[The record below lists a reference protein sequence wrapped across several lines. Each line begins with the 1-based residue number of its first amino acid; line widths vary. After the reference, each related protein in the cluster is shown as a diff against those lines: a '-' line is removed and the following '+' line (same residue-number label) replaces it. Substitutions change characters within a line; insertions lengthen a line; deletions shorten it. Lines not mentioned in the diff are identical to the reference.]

1 MVNPPG
7 RAVDERQIA
16 ALPHVFPTVVHML
29 AEAVRA
35 AADRE
40 AVVCGADRVT
50 YAEYLASVAA
60 LAHEL
65 LALGAAGERVA
76 LVMGNSIDVCVA
88 MFATHAARAQVVPL
102 NPIYTTRELAP
113 MIVDAAP
120 LAIIY
125 DSAVAATIEPLARS
139 QGVAQL
145 IRVGPD
151 ARRLIG
157 TVAPRDHAGKTLPEP
172 LPDPDGLA
180 TLQYTGGTTGRSKGV
195 NLSHRTVST
204 NISQREALVPTRRGV
219 ERILC
224 VMPLFHAYA
233 SAMCLHNA
241 VYCQGTL
248 VIVPRYQAELVFDLL
263 DREHITAL
271 AGSPTVFTGL
281 LASPRFA
288 AMTFPDLHV
297 SYSGSA
303 PLPESLLAQ
312 WEQATG
318 APVIEGYGQTESGP
332 VISFNPLHGL
342 RKPRSVGVA
351 VPGTEV
357 QIVDAATGRTVLGPG
372 RIGEIRVRG
381 PQLMSGYRGLPQETA
396 DALRDGWLYTGD
408 LGELDE
414 AGYLYIRDRKSDMC
428 LVSGYNVYPR
438 EVEEVLYLHPAI
450 VEAAVIGVGDA
461 YRGSSIRAYLAV
473 SDPSVTQAELDR
485 HCRANLAAYKV
496 PREYVILPSLPKT
509 LIGKIDKKALR

>member
-1 MVNPPG
+1 MMP
-7 RAVDERQIA
+7 
-16 ALPHVFPTVVHML
+16 LPKVFPTVVQML
-29 AEAVRA
+29 AEAARA
-35 AADRE
+35 AGDRE
-40 AVVCGADRVT
+40 ALVCGADRIT
-50 YAEYLASVAA
+50 YEEYFASVAR

-65 LALGAAGERVA
+65 LALGAAGGRVA
-76 LVMGNSIDVCVA
+76 LVMGNSVDICIA
-88 MFATHAARAQVVPL
+88 MFAVHAARAQVVPL
-102 NPIYTTRELAP
+102 NPIYTAHELTP
-113 MIVDAAP
+113 MIADAAP
-120 LAIIY
+120 HAIIY
-125 DSAVAATIEPLARS
+125 DSAVAVTIEPLAAS
-139 QGVAQL
+139 QGIGHL

-157 TVAPRDHAGKTLPEP
+157 AASLDDAPSALPEP
-172 LPDPDGLA
+172 GPEPDELA

-195 NLSHRTVST
+195 NLTHRTVST

-224 VMPLFHAYA
+224 VMPLFHVYA

-248 VIVPRYQAELVFDLL
+248 VIVPRYQADVVFDLL
-263 DREHITAL
+263 DRERITAL

-288 AMTFPDLHV
+288 AARFPHLHV

-303 PLPESLLAQ
+303 PLPENLLAQ

-318 APVIEGYGQTESGP
+318 APVIEGYGQSESGP
-332 VISFNPLHGL
+332 VISFNPLQGV

-351 VPGTEV
+351 VPGTEL
-357 QIVDAATGRTVLGPG
+357 QIVDAADGRTVLGAG
-372 RIGEIRVRG
+372 QIGEIRVRG
-381 PQLMSGYRGLPQETA
+381 PQLMSGYRGLPRETA

-414 AGYLYIRDRKSDMC
+414 DGYLYIRDRKKDLC

-438 EVEEVLYLHPAI
+438 EVEEVLYLHPAV
-450 VEAAVIGVGDA
+450 VEAAVIGVEDA
-461 YRGSSIRAYLAV
+461 YRGAAIRAYVALKDA
-473 SDPSVTQAELDR
+473 SVTQAELDR
-485 HCRANLAAYKV
+485 HCRGSLAAYKV
-496 PREYVILPSLPKT
+496 PREYVFLATLPKT
-509 LIGKIDKKALR
+509 PVGKIDKKALR

>member
-1 MVNPPG
+1 MTS
-7 RAVDERQIA
+7 
-16 ALPHVFPTVVHML
+16 LPRVYPTVVHML
-29 AEAVRA
+29 AEAARA
-35 AADRE
+35 APDRE
-40 AVVCGADRVT
+40 AVVCGADRIT
-50 YAEYLASVAA
+50 YADYLASVAA
-60 LAHEL
+60 LAREL

-76 LVMGNSIDVCVA
+76 VVMGNSVDVCIA

-102 NPIYTTRELAP
+102 NPIYTTREFAP
-113 MIVDAAP
+113 MIADAAP

-139 QGVAQL
+139 QGISHRIQ
-145 IRVGPD
+145 VGPD
-151 ARRLIG
+151 ARRLIR
-157 TVAPRDHAGKTLPEP
+157 TVVESDPASMGLPEP
-172 LPDPDGLA
+172 LPDSDSLA

-195 NLSHRTVST
+195 NLLHRTVST
-204 NISQREALVPTRRGV
+204 NVSQREALVPTRHGI

-233 SAMCLHNA
+233 CAMCLHNA

-248 VIVPRYQAELVFDLL
+248 VIVPRYQADLVFDLL

-271 AGSPTVFTGL
+271 AGSPTVFMGL

-288 AMTFPDLHV
+288 TMKVPDLHV

-351 VPGTEV
+351 VPGTEI
-357 QIVDAATGRTVLGPG
+357 QIVDAATGRTALGPG
-372 RIGEIRVRG
+372 QIGEIRVRG
-381 PQLMSGYRGLPQETA
+381 PQVMSGYRGLPQETA

-414 AGYLYIRDRKSDMC
+414 AGYLYIRDRKKDMC

-438 EVEEVLYLHPAI
+438 EVEEVLYLHPS
-450 VEAAVIGVGDA
+450 VMEAAVVGFEDA
-461 YRGSSIRAYLAV
+461 YRGTSIRAYLAV
-473 SDPSVTQAELDR
+473 SDPAVTQADLDR